1 MAHQAHAL
9 PWNTLASQYKYMM
22 SYHVDPQRH
31 DIFRNVGKDEDNSN
45 KEIDYFCRA
54 LAKRVQE
61 FAETER
67 PKFKPQPE
75 LRKRA
80 AAWTKDGTRQVYP
93 DEMQKRY
100 FDHER
105 EEHSDL
111 PLGPGR
117 FWQDLRPIT
126 KWTECGGIGDH
137 TSHGETV
144 KVMMMEAAGVP
155 PALCAA
161 AERAKLK
168 EEIMESLL
176 LVANH
181 PGIKLQNF
189 MHGELGI
196 RQPVNRIAGEALRV
210 YLYLNLLVVFQEGG
224 SQVCSATRTDE
235 GEEEVP
241 GRRVY
246 MDLKSWQ
253 YLLSAVTGGYDGD
266 AQNLVHYEFFYT
278 RGLNEASEHD
288 WEKGDRKWNGEP
300 GSKDVLADMG
310 ALKEYL
316 KGVWRIL
323 VVYDLVAREAG
334 GDPGLE
340 EMCKTTLSRSFG

>member
-22 SYHVDPQRH
+22 SYHVHPQRK
-31 DIFRNVGKDEDNSN
+31 DIFRTGKVEEN

-54 LAKRVQE
+54 LAKRVQA

-67 PKFKPQPE
+67 AKFKPQPE

-80 AAWTKDGTRQVYP
+80 EAWTKSEGGGRQVYP
-93 DEMQKRY
+93 DEMQRRY
-100 FDHER
+100 FCHEL
-105 EEHSDL
+105 EEQPDL

-126 KWTECGGIGDH
+126 KWTGCGGIGDH
-137 TSHGETV
+137 TGHGETI
-144 KVMMMEAAGVP
+144 KVMMMEAAGAP

-161 AERAKLK
+161 PGRAKLK

-181 PGIKLQNF
+181 PGIKLHNF
-189 MHGELGI
+189 MHRELGI
-196 RQPVNRIAGEALRV
+196 RQPVKRIAEEALRA
-210 YLYLNLLVVFQEGG
+210 YIYLNLLVVFQEAG
-224 SQVCSATRTDE
+224 SGVCNVARTDA

-241 GRRVY
+241 GGRRAY
-246 MDLKSWQ
+246 MDTKSWQ
-253 YLLSAVTGGYDGD
+253 YLWSAVSRGYDND

-278 RGLNEASEHD
+278 RSVDKAGDPQWDLNKEY
-288 WEKGDRKWNGEP
+288 
-300 GSKDVLADMG
+300 KDVLADMDG
-310 ALKEYL
+310 LKEYL

-323 VVYDLVAREAG
+323 FVYDVVAREAG

-340 EMCKTTLSRSFG
+340 DMCKYTLERSFG